1 MSALDIWNKESST
14 SLPWIRG
21 AEHVIQYMSALDSK
35 NKESSMS
42 PGYRNPVCL
51 LGNEIQYKSALGN
64 RYKESSTVES
74 RSNGFQGTNK
84 FYLL

>member
-42 PGYRNPVCL
+42 PG
-51 LGNEIQYKSALGN
+51 
-64 RYKESSTVES
+64 
-74 RSNGFQGTNK
+74 
-84 FYLL
+84 